1 MKMGLRL
8 LPLLAPAGLAAW
20 LSLTALAAPPRE
32 PIETRVLIDGKTT
45 GGWQAVESALT
56 TSRVDGMKV
65 LLFRGPVDWHAGEP
79 DYPIGWPRIATSLPP
94 DQGDWRG
101 WDQIRLRVLPRTGAG
116 SFPYWPL
123 GITIQS
129 GEKGGWEKD
138 VQALQSGEWQDV
150 IFDLCDLPFPDRVRH
165 VGIFISEDKYAD
177 GTMLEFSIARL
188 ELLRYT
194 APTLVDFRPITD
206 LAFADAKALAA
217 RVKLAGV
224 PQGKTV
230 PTELRLMRGKQV
242 VATRRAPTPAG
253 EMQLFLPLPAHLS
266 PGDYTISATSGGRT
280 LSSRIRLIASPWQE
294 MR

>member
-101 WDQIRLRVLPRTGAG
+101 WDQIRLRVLPRTCA
-116 SFPYWPL
+116 L
-123 GITIQS
+123 G
-129 GEKGGWEKD
+129 
-138 VQALQSGEWQDV
+138 L
-150 IFDLCDLPFPDRVRH
+150 RVSCGPHPVRGCCAQH
-165 VGIFISEDKYAD
+165 PAQRRVPP
-177 GTMLEFSIARL
+177 RRRPHPNRP
-188 ELLRYT
+188 RYT
-194 APTLVDFRPITD
+194 
-206 LAFADAKALAA
+206 
-217 RVKLAGV
+217 
-224 PQGKTV
+224 
-230 PTELRLMRGKQV
+230 
-242 VATRRAPTPAG
+242 PA
-253 EMQLFLPLPAHLS
+253 LS
-266 PGDYTISATSGGRT
+266 PFGRSQPTSARRRCGRHPPW
-280 LSSRIRLIASPWQE
+280 SSTRC
-294 MR
+294 